1 MKGQANTMADLEK
14 LTYTIKEA
22 MAATGLSR
30 SEIYLRLSDQS
41 IKGRKNRS
49 RTLIDAESLRAFVA
63 SLPAATFRAPP
74 QQVAA

>member
-1 MKGQANTMADLEK
+1 MADLEK

-49 RTLIDAESLRAFVA
+49 RTLIDAESLRAFITG
-63 SLPAATFRAPP
+63 LPPATFRPP
-74 QQVAA
+74 STIIATAKAA

>member
-1 MKGQANTMADLEK
+1 MSDDK

-63 SLPAATFRAPP
+63 SLPAATFRPS
-74 QQVAA
+74 VNRAA